1 MTILTIGKAT
11 HTYIKEQVKWY
22 ARNARWLDQAFNKE
36 ETLDE
41 LYLLAAH
48 LTIDTI
54 DELKAAYYSLGYTTT
69 HKMAKALL
77 IDNGE
82 WKGHDDIGKWKA

>member
-1 MTILTIGKAT
+1 MTILTIGTAT

-41 LYLLAAH
+41 LYLLAAN
-48 LTIDTI
+48 LTIDSI
-54 DELKAAYYSLGYTTT
+54 DELKGSYYSLDYTT

-82 WKGHDDIGKWKA
+82 WKGHGNIGKWKA

>member
-1 MTILTIGKAT
+1 MTTLTIGTAT
-11 HTYIKEQVKWY
+11 HTYIKEQVEWY

-41 LYLLAAH
+41 LYLVAAN
-48 LTIDTI
+48 LTIDSI
-54 DELKAAYYSLGYTTT
+54 DELKGSYYSLDYTT

-82 WKGHDDIGKWKA
+82 WKA